1 MRWYIY
7 IMGILN
13 DSKWQSNGNRMGI
26 IYGGLIPH
34 KNIWIEMVA
43 FVWGFDGQNSGFLGN
58 EPEKK
63 ILETTR
69 FPVSILA
76 SNAGTSWQPQWMVD
90 ATNISTSST
99 FIHLWGSQGL
109 KCSPLALK
117 KKQKRLTILRMI
129 GANWHSRLW
138 HAWPLMLHCTQVVSP
153 NRKWKMY
160 RYFFRVHGHYEPT
173 SRYTFK
179 HCLFFL

>member
-1 MRWYIY
+1 
-7 IMGILN
+7 MGILN

-63 ILETTR
+63 IPWNHE
-69 FPVSILA
+69 VSCKHPSIQCWDIV
-76 SNAGTSWQPQWMVD
+76 T
-90 ATNISTSST
+90 ATMDGWCHKYLNI
-99 FIHLWGSQGL
+99 IHLYP
-109 KCSPLALK
+109 PLGFPRPKMFTTCIK
-117 KKQKRLTILRMI
+117 KKKNTHCLTILRMI

>member
-1 MRWYIY
+1 
-7 IMGILN
+7 
-13 DSKWQSNGNRMGI
+13 
-26 IYGGLIPH
+26 
-34 KNIWIEMVA
+34 
-43 FVWGFDGQNSGFLGN
+43 
-58 EPEKK
+58 
-63 ILETTR
+63 
-69 FPVSILA
+69 
-76 SNAGTSWQPQWMVD
+76 MVD

-117 KKQKRLTILRMI
+117 KKTKTHCLTILRMI

-179 HCLFFL
+179 HCLNRQADTPSNIACSFCNPGCQTSTHNAAIGPAGKRASARAGRGPVACQLARLPAWCF